1 MEARNPFLPREHK
14 EYRLAEKLRKLRTMR
29 GLTQKEVA
37 QIAGIDESTVR
48 NYELARRTPKPE
60 HVRGLANALEVM
72 PEALVVFDD
81 YAGINELFL
90 MTIELA
96 DVYSF
101 EFGYDDDCAYMTPT
115 RGFFIEGISRWTLA
129 YTELCRNEE
138 AFRDDY
144 ELWKDE
150 FHDHFNK
157 ADYPDVYPE
166 YDPMKPDSEQRWT
179 SDRFSTALKELR
191 LICGLTQ
198 EELADRA
205 GISLFTLRS
214 YEQSKRKPRK
224 KQMEALCDALGIT
237 EAALRKHYFGSPNQ
251 AMRYLFAIAKA
262 ASLTP
267 ENDERSGPRL
277 RTQGNMM
284 EWGFVCLTDKIKK
297 LKSNS
302 TAAKQEEFAFWIA
315 TFDLMGEEEDR
326 AFKKSGRR
334 QINALTELPPKA

>member
-14 EYRLAEKLRKLRTMR
+14 EYRLAEKLRKLRAMR
-29 GLTQKEVA
+29 NLTQKEVA

-72 PEALVVFDD
+72 PEALVAFDD
-81 YAGINELFL
+81 YAGFNELFL

-96 DVYSF
+96 DAYGF
-101 EFGYDDDCAYMTPT
+101 EFGYDDECAYMVPT
-115 RGFFIEGISRWTLA
+115 RDFFIEGVSRWTRA

-150 FHDHFNK
+150 FHDHFSK

-166 YDPMKPDSEQRWT
+166 YDPMRPDSEQRWT
-179 SDRFSTALKELR
+179 SDRFAAALKELR
-191 LICGLTQ
+191 LICDLTQ
-198 EELADRA
+198 EDLAKRA

-214 YEQSKRKPRK
+214 YEQGKRMPRA
-224 KQMEALCDALGIT
+224 KQMEALCSALDIT
-237 EAALRKHYFGSPNQ
+237 DAALTRHYFGSPNQ
-251 AMRYLFAIAKA
+251 AMHHLFAISKA
-262 ASLTP
+262 ANLTP
-267 ENDERSGPRL
+267 ENDEEAGPRL

-284 EWGFVCLTDKIKK
+284 EWGFVCLADKIDE
-297 LKSNS
+297 LKANP
-302 TAAKQEEFAFWIA
+302 TAAKQEEFAFWLA
-315 TFDLMGEEEDR
+315 TFDLLGEEEER
-326 AFKKSGRR
+326 AFRESGRC
-334 QINALTELPPKA
+334 QVNALTELPPKA